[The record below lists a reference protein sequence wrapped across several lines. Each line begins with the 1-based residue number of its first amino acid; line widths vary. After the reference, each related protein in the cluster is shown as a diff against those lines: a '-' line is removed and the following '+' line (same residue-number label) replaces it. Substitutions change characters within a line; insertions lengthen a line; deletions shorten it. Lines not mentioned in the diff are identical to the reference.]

1 MAPQSNATF
10 VFVVMDRRV
19 RGQADCRRGANF
31 ARWRLWAASPALALH
46 REARPCEVIP
56 RKRGG
61 VEVSAAVPVVNADA
75 ADGRCTRWP
84 MTAGFE
90 ALQSG
95 GRQGIDAKGA
105 FLRGLPFGARAVRTR
120 FVWGER
126 GRSGQRDGSDSA
138 QLANA
143 EGMGA
148 AVTDGSDPAGLR
160 GWMQLSRDGSDPAE
174 LRGWMQLSRDGSDPA
189 ELRGWMQ
196 LSRDGSDP

>member
-1 MAPQSNATF
+1 MCFQANGVAEAANEVVALLLLCRQGCISMAPQSNATF

-46 REARPCEVIP
+46 REARPHEVIP

-84 MTAGFE
+84 MTAGSE

-95 GRQGIDAKGA
+95 GRQGIDATGCVSARSA
-105 FLRGLPFGARAVRTR
+105 FRRTGRPDTVRMGRTR
-120 FVWGER
+120 
-126 GRSGQRDGSDSA
+126 SQRDGSDSA

-148 AVTDGSDPAGLR
+148 AVT
-160 GWMQLSRDGSDPAE
+160 
-174 LRGWMQLSRDGSDPA
+174 
-189 ELRGWMQ
+189 
-196 LSRDGSDP
+196 